1 MFRTLAFASL
11 SLALVAAIIYQ
22 PSEAFAASLQ
32 GLSVWWSIVFPGLLP
47 FLTLLEIMLA
57 FGAVHACGALIDPLT
72 KRMLRMPGESGLA
85 LAIGWTGGFPAG
97 AETTAALRKSG
108 TVTREEGQRLL
119 ALSYMPSPL
128 FILLV
133 VGAGFFRRPELGLA
147 IACSVWLASIA
158 AAVVQTWWFNRRQPA
173 SAPSSTRQ
181 PPLLRRAAAAMAEAR
196 NRDGRTL
203 GKVLGDSVTVSV
215 AKLMAIGGFMMMAAV
230 LVRMLEL
237 LIPHQITSLLIPA
250 LLESHIGTYTATTTA
265 LPGGL
270 IWNAAATAAI
280 LAWGGI
286 SALLQAGHA
295 IARTD
300 LSLPKLAYSRMLHA
314 VLAFGTALVLVQP
327 LSSLLARFMK
337 TAAPVWQWQDSGQ
350 STAYYPIKLTDLPTL
365 WSTMPLIIGVCAGC
379 IALLICISIIY
390 AAKRTPSN

>member
-147 IACSVWLASIA
+147 IAGSVWLASIA
-158 AAVVQTWWFNRRQPA
+158 AAVAQTWWFSRRQPVSTPP
-173 SAPSSTRQ
+173 SAKQ
-181 PPLLRRAAAAMAEAR
+181 PPLLRRAAAAMMEAR
-196 NRDGRTL
+196 NRDGRTI
-203 GKVLGDSVTVSV
+203 GKVLGDSVTASV

-237 LIPHQITSLLIPA
+237 LIPHRMTSLLMPA
-250 LLESHIGTYTATTTA
+250 LLESHIGTYTASTTP

-270 IWNAAATAAI
+270 ALNAAIAAAI
-280 LAWGGI
+280 LAWGGL

-295 IARTD
+295 IALTD
-300 LSLPKLAYSRMLHA
+300 LSLPKLVISRLLHA

-327 LSSLLARFMK
+327 LSSLVSRFMK
-337 TAAPVWQWQDSGQ
+337 TAAPVWHWQVSGQ
-350 STAYYPIKLTDLPTL
+350 TAPLYSIKLTELPIL
-365 WSTMPLIIGVCAGC
+365 WPIMPLIIGLCAGA
-379 IALLICISIIY
+379 IAVLICISMIY